1 MVLVLMPIQPLVM
14 EVQEVEVLLMVQEVL
29 VLQGTLQVHH
39 QVKEIMVDQVI
50 QLIMVLVAEVVQ
62 VPLVKMVHLALLEM
76 VVQVQLVLLQV
87 HQ

>member
-39 QVKEIMVDQVI
+39 QVKEIMVVMVLI
-50 QLIMVLVAEVVQ
+50 MPHLIMVLVEGVV
-62 VPLVKMVHLALLEM
+62 LVV
-76 VVQVQLVLLQV
+76 
-87 HQ
+87 